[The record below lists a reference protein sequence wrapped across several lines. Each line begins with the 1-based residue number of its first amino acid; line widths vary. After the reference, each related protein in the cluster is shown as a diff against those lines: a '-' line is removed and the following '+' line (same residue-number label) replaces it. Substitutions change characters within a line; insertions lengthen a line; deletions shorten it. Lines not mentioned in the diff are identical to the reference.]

1 MSKKYLDSEFTITD
15 IEFPNKGIGIWED
28 KKVSVK
34 NTIPGQTIVADI
46 KKKRKQY
53 EGRLRRITEKA
64 PYEIEPECTAF
75 GKCGGCTYQNISYE
89 KELEIKKKMVLD
101 LLNKADIKDYNFIGI
116 KASPDTHCYRNKME
130 FSFGDN
136 GAEGELCLGMRK
148 RESNYEVVNAEVCQ
162 IVNPDVR
169 KVLKCV
175 LDFFRKSEEKFYH
188 RLRHTGALR
197 HLLVRRGHFSK
208 EMLVNLVTTSELKT
222 NVEPL
227 KDKLLSLELEGEIK
241 GISHIINDGVA
252 DVVKADEI
260 RLLYGQDYFNES
272 LLGLNFKISTFSF
285 FQTNSAGAEVLYQ
298 TVRDFAGYEKN
309 SVIFDLYCGTGTIT
323 QLMSPVAEKVIGIEI
338 VEEAVEAAKI
348 NAELNGIK
356 NCEFIAGDVLN
367 MVDNLDYKPDLII
380 LDPPR
385 EGINPKAIM
394 KIINFNADRLV
405 YVSCKASS
413 LAKDLLVFEEN
424 GYKVEKVCCV
434 DMFPRTYHVETVVL
448 LSHKKPDSHINIKV
462 EFGEGEGKVPL
473 KAITE
478 RAEAYKPKERITY
491 KMIKEY
497 IEEKHGFNVHTAYIA
512 EVKRDLGLPMYDAP
526 NSVEELKQPRKHQT
540 AEKVEA
546 IKDALKY
553 FRICN

>member
-28 KKVSVK
+28 KKVFVK

-101 LLNKADIKDYNFIGI
+101 LLNKAGIKDYNFIGI

-148 RESNYEVVNAEVCQ
+148 RESNYEVVNADVCQ
-162 IVNPDVR
+162 IVNPDIR

-175 LDFFRKSEEKFYH
+175 LDFFSESEEKFYH
-188 RLRHTGALR
+188 RLKHTGALR

-448 LSHKKPDSHINIKV
+448 LSR
-462 EFGEGEGKVPL
+462 F
-473 KAITE
+473 
-478 RAEAYKPKERITY
+478 
-491 KMIKEY
+491 
-497 IEEKHGFNVHTAYIA
+497 EK
-512 EVKRDLGLPMYDAP
+512 
-526 NSVEELKQPRKHQT
+526 
-540 AEKVEA
+540 
-546 IKDALKY
+546 
-553 FRICN
+553 